1 MSGAGTIREP
11 GPVVVEPKDAA
22 SAAAVL
28 RHSAGAASGGEGG
41 LGAADLAQLMRSFNE
56 VTSRLVATHESLT
69 AQVRQLQGEL
79 REANREVE
87 RSRHLAALGEMAAGI
102 AHEVRNPLGSI
113 MLYARML
120 EQDLAGQGEP
130 LAVARKITG
139 AVSRLNAVVTDFL
152 AFSREQRI
160 RPAEVDAHDL
170 MRSALEDASGDGS
183 LSGGVV
189 VQGPD
194 AVHPP
199 VTVRCDAGLVQ
210 QALVNIIRNAL
221 EAVQGAPRGR
231 QKVVLLEAG
240 LRPVRW
246 PDGSSREMV
255 VLGVHDSGPGFP
267 AESAER
273 LCNPF
278 FTTRASGTG
287 LGLAIVHRIV
297 DAHGG
302 RLSLRNETGPDGTV
316 RGARVEIMLPARG
329 AAEGDAQK

>member
-1 MSGAGTIREP
+1 MSVETPNLHEP
-11 GPVVVEPKDAA
+11 PPMDYARRIEELGRIILAYSEITEKLQQSHEDLQQTVAL
-22 SAAAVL
+22 L
-28 RHSAGAASGGEGG
+28 R
-41 LGAADLAQLMRSFNE
+41 NE
-56 VTSRLVATHESLT
+56 LSDK
-69 AQVRQLQGEL
+69 
-79 REANREVE
+79 NRELE
-87 RSRHLAALGEMAAGI
+87 RKNRLAALGEMAAGI

-316 RGARVEIMLPARG
+316 RGALVEILLPARG